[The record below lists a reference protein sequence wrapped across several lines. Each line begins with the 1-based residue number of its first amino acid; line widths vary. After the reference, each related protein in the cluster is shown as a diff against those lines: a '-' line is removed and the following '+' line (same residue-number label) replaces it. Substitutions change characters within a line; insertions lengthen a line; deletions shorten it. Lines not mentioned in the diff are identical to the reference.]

1 MSIERILHQ
10 GAPTPRGPYASAVRA
25 GDFIFVSGLGP
36 VGDDD
41 KYVFGDIQQQTRQT
55 LLNLCKILED
65 CGARLEDVVKCSV
78 FLRDASEF
86 PKMNEVYA
94 EFFGTIKP
102 ARTTVEAR
110 FFQGD
115 MRVEIDCV
123 AYLQQAAVT
132 EVIMPTLPGL

>member
-10 GAPTPRGPYASAVRA
+10 GAPTPRGPYSSAVRA

-36 VGDDD
+36 VDDND
-41 KYVFGDIQQQTRQT
+41 QYAFGDIQQQTRQT
-55 LLNLCKILED
+55 LLNLTKILAS
-65 CGARLEDVVKCSV
+65 CGARLEDVVKCSI

-86 PKMNEVYA
+86 HKMNAVYT
-94 EFFGTIKP
+94 EFFGAIKP

-110 FFQGD
+110 FFQSE

-123 AYLQQAAVT
+123 AYQPR
-132 EVIMPTLPGL
+132 I

>member
-10 GAPTPRGPYASAVRA
+10 GAPTPRGPYSSAVRA

-36 VGDDD
+36 VDDND
-41 KYVFGDIQQQTRQT
+41 QYAFGDIQRQT
-55 LLNLCKILED
+55 LLNVTKILTS
-65 CGARLEDVVKCSV
+65 CGARLEDVVKCSI

-86 PKMNEVYA
+86 HKMNAVYT
-94 EFFGTIKP
+94 EFFGAIKP

-110 FFQGD
+110 FFQSE

-123 AYLQQAAVT
+123 AYQPR
-132 EVIMPTLPGL
+132 I

>member
-10 GAPTPRGPYASAVRA
+10 GAPTPRGPYSSAVRA

-36 VGDDD
+36 VDDND
-41 KYVFGDIQQQTRQT
+41 QYAFGDIQQQTRQT
-55 LLNLCKILED
+55 LLNLTKILTS
-65 CGARLEDVVKCSV
+65 CGARLEDVVKCSI

-86 PKMNEVYA
+86 HKMNEIYT
-94 EFFGTIKP
+94 EFFGAIKP
-102 ARTTVEAR
+102 ARTTIEAR

-123 AYLQQAAVT
+123 AYQRCSPQPSST
-132 EVIMPTLPGL
+132 

>member
-10 GAPTPRGPYASAVRA
+10 GTPTPRGPYSSAVRA

-36 VGDDD
+36 VDDND
-41 KYVFGDIQQQTRQT
+41 QYAFGDIQQQTRQT
-55 LLNLCKILED
+55 LLNLTKILTS
-65 CGARLEDVVKCSV
+65 CGARLEDVVKCSI

-86 PKMNEVYA
+86 HKMNAVYT
-94 EFFGTIKP
+94 EFFGAIKP

-110 FFQGD
+110 FFQSE

-123 AYLQQAAVT
+123 AYQPR
-132 EVIMPTLPGL
+132 I